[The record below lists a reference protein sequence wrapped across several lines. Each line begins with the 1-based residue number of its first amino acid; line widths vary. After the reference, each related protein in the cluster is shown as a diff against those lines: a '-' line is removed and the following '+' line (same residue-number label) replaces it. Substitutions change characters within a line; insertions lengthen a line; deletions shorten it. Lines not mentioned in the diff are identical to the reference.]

1 MRRFLVLLKKE
12 LAELITPQVIL
23 PFVVVILMFGMLGQ
37 TMSSLSAEQE
47 STFPIAV
54 ADRDGGPFAG
64 VVLDA
69 LERSGFEPKLI
80 DDAPDEDTVTA
91 ILDDLDANIVI
102 EIPEGFSASLAAG
115 EPQRIES
122 WTRVRNFSFMGNNDI
137 SSFAGAMEAVNSA
150 VASMI
155 AAEAAPDVPAQLLQR
170 PVTAD
175 ERVVVGDR
183 TAETSAMT
191 VMAFVTQQT
200 TFIPIVLF
208 LVIMFASQM
217 IATAIATERRTRR
230 SRRCSP
236 TL

>member
-102 EIPEGFSASLAAG
+102 RDPVASRPRLPPASLSGSSRGRECATS
-115 EPQRIES
+115 PS
-122 WTRVRNFSFMGNNDI
+122 WGTTTSHRS
-137 SSFAGAMEAVNSA
+137 
-150 VASMI
+150 
-155 AAEAAPDVPAQLLQR
+155 PAR
-170 PVTAD
+170 W
-175 ERVVVGDR
+175 
-183 TAETSAMT
+183 
-191 VMAFVTQQT
+191 
-200 TFIPIVLF
+200 
-208 LVIMFASQM
+208 
-217 IATAIATERRTRR
+217 RR
-230 SRRCSP
+230 
-236 TL
+236 